1 MKKILIFFL
10 IIALFVIP
18 FFAYSATD
26 EISTK
31 KDPILAGALSWYVPG
46 LGQIYSE
53 AYIKGAIFWVV
64 EESLI
69 VGTVMSFAN
78 LKLDITRAFDL
89 GVVIKSK
96 ETQDI
101 SDKRTAVLLGVSL
114 IAVHFFNVVDAVS
127 TALRYNRNIESN
139 YYIKTGY
146 DFQKGSFVLGTY
158 IKF

>member
-1 MKKILIFFL
+1 VKKVLILFL
-10 IIALFVIP
+10 IIILFTIP
-18 FFAYSATD
+18 CFAYSATD
-26 EISTK
+26 DISTR

-64 EESLI
+64 EESLM

-78 LKLDITRAFDL
+78 LKFDVTRTFDL
-89 GVVIKSK
+89 GLDIKSK
-96 ETQDI
+96 ETQNV
-101 SDKRTAVLLGVSL
+101 SDKRTAIILGLSL
-114 IAVHFFNVVDAVS
+114 ITVHFFNVVDAVS
-127 TALRYNRNIESN
+127 TALRYNRSVEDN

-146 DFQKGSFVLGTY
+146 DFQKDSFILGTY